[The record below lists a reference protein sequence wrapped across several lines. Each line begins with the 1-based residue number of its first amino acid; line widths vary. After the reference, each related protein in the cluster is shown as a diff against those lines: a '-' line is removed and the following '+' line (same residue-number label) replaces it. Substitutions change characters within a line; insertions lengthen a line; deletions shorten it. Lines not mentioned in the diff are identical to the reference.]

1 MAQRTSEVAA
11 PEEQEVN
18 VADQE
23 LTESGRYIPY
33 SGGSMGW
40 FENSGVLKSELG
52 NNYLYYTEMAS
63 DRVRSKQ
70 FQRWGDRFNR
80 RGDRQR
86 IKKMIG
92 VSLPSG
98 RNTVRGSTR
107 DISRQGLRVQFLEE
121 VKLQKGDDVPI
132 KLYQDEQSSQVVF
145 DGKAR
150 VAWSERVGRIRPVW
164 NLGLTFEEMTPEK
177 TEQIAAL
184 LIED

>member
-1 MAQRTSEVAA
+1 MAESTSEVAA
-11 PEEQEVN
+11 PEEQEAN

-40 FENSGVLKSELG
+40 FENSGVLKCELG

-63 DRVRSKQ
+63 DRVRTKQ

-80 RGDRQR
+80 RGSRQR
-86 IKKMIG
+86 FKKMIG
-92 VSLPSG
+92 VALPSG
-98 RNTVRGSTR
+98 RNMVRGSTR
-107 DISRQGLRVQFLEE
+107 DISRQGVRVQFLEE
-121 VKLQKGDDVPI
+121 VKLQKGDHVP
-132 KLYQDEQSSQVVF
+132 LRLFQDEHSNQVVF

-164 NLGLTFEEMTPEK
+164 NLGLTFEDMTPEQD
-177 TEQIAAL
+177 EHIAAL
-184 LIED
+184 LTED